1 MVGGLFEGL
10 SRGEKEEDERQ
21 MRDGE
26 VDTKEWLV
34 CCRPALIDGHD
45 FVDVRMPFTR
55 ISISRTLGCFYSCP
69 RRLDGPNDRRIF
81 PF

>member
-26 VDTKEWLV
+26 VDTKEW
-34 CCRPALIDGHD
+34 
-45 FVDVRMPFTR
+45 
-55 ISISRTLGCFYSCP
+55 
-69 RRLDGPNDRRIF
+69 
-81 PF
+81 